1 MKRVAQAFAILAM
14 VFGSLPAGAVT
25 TAYWEV
31 DSFQQF
37 NKGEPV
43 EAVIS
48 SRGEVR
54 PGLALE
60 TTALQVEGVWDILLS
75 SSGTLFLGTGNQGK
89 LLRLDKGKPVEDYDT
104 KKLAVTCLAEDK
116 QGNLYFG
123 AIPQAVVYRRSAS
136 GQVTELAQL
145 GADYVWTLL
154 YDPARGLVAGTGPE
168 GKVLAISLSGE
179 VKTYAETGAEHV
191 LSLVRDPEGTLYGG
205 TSNNGLLF
213 SISPRG
219 KFSVEESFEENEVK
233 RVVLMSDQTGE
244 WFYVAANQARG
255 RRGPAVGPPRMK
267 KPAPPPADKGGNSE
281 EGEPGE
287 EEPAEPQGEEAM
299 LPGLKEMLAGRGPGK
314 LNGVVYSVRLGQGKR
329 ELLLLSGAAVTDLA
343 ADSSGA
349 VLAATDQEGKV
360 YRIEP
365 QADIYAVE
373 FDLKAEQALA
383 LELETGQLRWIGT
396 GMTGD
401 LFRVTG
407 KLSERAEYYS
417 EVFDA
422 GFPAR
427 WGKLSRLAEGKV
439 KIETRS
445 GNTEEPDSG
454 WSDWQEL
461 PAGKEIVASP
471 AARYLQV
478 RARWPG
484 QDHGVLQEFNAAYA
498 VANQPQYVE
507 QVDVGAAPER
517 PSPKTPPRPLPF
529 EPGKDKE
536 GSSSSDR
543 DRGPQPASGP
553 STKLQIRWKVDNP
566 DNDPLVYKLFYQP
579 QGFKQW
585 IPIRTD
591 KEITRTRWE
600 WDTESIPDGYYRIKV
615 KASDEKAN
623 PPDQVQVSEK
633 ESEPFLVDNRR
644 PEVAKL
650 KVEKGTV
657 TGAATD
663 QTSPIVRIEY
673 SLDGRDWVP
682 VAAADGIMDEP
693 EEEFEFKLPADTPSG
708 PHTLAVR
715 AFDKAENPGVNQIA
729 FTLP

>member
-1 MKRVAQAFAILAM
+1 MKRVAPVFSVLAM
-14 VFGSLPAGAVT
+14 LFGSLLAGAVT

-75 SSGTLFLGTGNQGK
+75 SSGTLFLGTGNKGK
-89 LLRLDKGKPVEDYDT
+89 LLRLDKGKPVEEFDT

-123 AIPQAVVYRRSAS
+123 AIPQAAVYRRSAS
-136 GQVTELAQL
+136 GQVAELAQL
-145 GADYVWTLL
+145 GTDYVWTLL

-191 LSLVRDPEGTLYGG
+191 LSLVRDPEGTIYGG

-267 KPAPPPADKGGNSE
+267 KLVLPPADQGGNSE

-299 LPGLKEMLAGRGPGK
+299 LPGLKGMLAGRGPGK

-329 ELLLLSGAAVTDLA
+329 ELLALSGAAVTDLA

-383 LELETGQLRWIGT
+383 LELEAGQLRWIGT

-454 WSDWQEL
+454 WSDWLEL
-461 PAGKEIVASP
+461 PAMKEIIASP
-471 AARYLQV
+471 TARYLQV

-507 QVDVGAAPER
+507 QVDVAAAPER

-529 EPGKDKE
+529 EPDKGKE

-591 KEITRTRWE
+591 KEITRTRLE

-663 QTSPIVRIEY
+663 QTSPIVRLEY

-693 EEEFEFKLPADTPSG
+693 EEEFEFQLPADTPSG

>member
-1 MKRVAQAFAILAM
+1 MKRWAKAFAILAM
-14 VFGSLPAGAVT
+14 LFGSLLAGAVT

-75 SSGTLFLGTGNQGK
+75 SSGTLFLGTGNHGK

-191 LSLVRDPEGTLYGG
+191 LSLVRDPEGTIYGG

-233 RVVLMSDQTGE
+233 RVVLLSDQTGE

-267 KPAPPPADKGGNSE
+267 KLPSPPPDKGGNSE

-329 ELLLLSGAAVTDLA
+329 ELLLLSGAAVTDLV

-365 QADIYAVE
+365 QTDIYAVE

-445 GNTEEPDSG
+445 GNTEEPDPG
-454 WSDWQEL
+454 WSDWLDL
-461 PAGKEIVASP
+461 PSGKEIVASP
-471 AARYLQV
+471 TARYLQV

-529 EPGKDKE
+529 EPDKGKE
-536 GSSSSDR
+536 GSSSDR

-663 QTSPIVRIEY
+663 QTSPIVRLEY

-693 EEEFEFKLPADTPSG
+693 EEEFEFQLPADTPSG